1 MQLQGLTLEHFESMS
16 KVNEDTSRFAGEKI
30 SNRENESPFITFFK
44 QKIETIKEKEE
55 QEENRVAKSVEMGT
69 GVSGLLVINENEDK
83 NYNGQN

>member
-1 MQLQGLTLEHFESMS
+1 MS